1 MNDSMPDE
9 PRRLLILG
17 ARSFAREVADHV
29 VFMDK
34 GRVVEEGRPAELL
47 SAPREPRTQDFLRRV
62 LHPLE

>member
-1 MNDSMPDE
+1 
-9 PRRLLILG
+9 
-17 ARSFAREVADHV
+17 
-29 VFMDK
+29 MDK